1 MSGFLVAAYPWLKA
15 LHIIA
20 IIAWMA
26 GLLYLPRLYVY
37 HADVPPCSRRAAM
50 LEIMERRLLRGIM
63 LPAVVMTYA
72 FGALLAAVPG
82 VVDWRQ
88 GWIWTKLALV
98 LLLTVFHV
106 KLASWRLDFVAGKI
120 HEYVTILP
128 HDQRDPDRH
137 HDRDRAARRPEAVL
151 RARMRLDASPCNP
164 V

>member
-37 HADVPPCSRRAAM
+37 HADVPPGSRRAAM
-50 LEIMERRLLRGIM
+50 LEIMERRLLQGIM
-63 LPAVVMTYA
+63 LPSLVMTYT
-72 FGALLAAVPG
+72 FGGLLLSVPG
-82 VVDWRQ
+82 AVDWRQ

-106 KLASWRLDFVAGKI
+106 KLARWRRDFVAGRFTKTSRFYRMVNEI
-120 HEYVTILP
+120 PTVIMI
-128 HDQRDPDRH
+128 
-137 HDRDRAARRPEAVL
+137 AIVL
-151 RARMRLDASPCNP
+151 LVVLKPF
-164 V
+164 